1 MIEGSQMPRSST
13 EAVPG
18 RPASFKAVL
27 VAVLTGVAVAA
38 FAGLAFAQSFTLS
51 VAKNAPVK
59 NTAGVTKHENIAI
72 FAKRAVY
79 DLTGNNLKNCTNKGN
94 PSCFHFWPPVT
105 IASGKPTAATGIKGK
120 LGTIHR
126 DGFTQVTLN
135 GRPLYTFSLDKAN
148 RAATGEGIKSFGGT
162 WHVVSGGGSSKAA
175 TTTTSTTTTS
185 TMMGTTTTCT
195 PGPPPYCY

>member
-1 MIEGSQMPRSST
+1 VLI
-13 EAVPG
+13 
-18 RPASFKAVL
+18 AVL
-27 VAVLTGVAVAA
+27 AGVGVAA
-38 FAGLAFAQSFTLS
+38 FAGLAFAQSFTLN

-59 NTAGVTKHENIAI
+59 NIAGVTKHENIAI
-72 FAKRAVY
+72 FSKRAVY

-105 IASGKPTAATGIKGK
+105 VASGKKPTAAPGIKGK

-135 GRPLYTFSLDKAN
+135 GRPLYTFSLDHAN

-162 WHVVSGGGSSKAA
+162 WHVISSGGASKPA

-185 TMMGTTTTCT
+185 TTMGSTTTTSCT